1 MEATPSPCVAL
12 PPDAEDGHRPRATSR
27 DLQSGRNGDARRSDR
42 CPAFR
47 DGLGALVALGVLQD
61 NADCR
66 LCRPAIMRDL
76 PDVSN
81 GSLAIADR
89 DVSFA

>member
-1 MEATPSPCVAL
+1 V
-12 PPDAEDGHRPRATSR
+12 
-27 DLQSGRNGDARRSDR
+27 SG
-42 CPAFR
+42 FR
-47 DGLGALVALGVLQD
+47 DGLGALVALGVPQD

-81 GSLAIADR
+81 GSLATADR